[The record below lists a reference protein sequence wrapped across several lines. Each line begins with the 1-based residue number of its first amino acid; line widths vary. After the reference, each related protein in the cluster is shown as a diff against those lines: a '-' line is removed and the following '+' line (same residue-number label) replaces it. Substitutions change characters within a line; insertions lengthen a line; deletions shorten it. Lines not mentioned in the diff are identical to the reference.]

1 MRKRPQSWSCLDVA
15 LRARLLTKKACRRE
29 RACCEPPA
37 DSRIF
42 VGDAGFETRASPQ
55 VSAAPAKSCLGK
67 HVQGEFA
74 HVHLEWCRK
83 LTVCFCLRT
92 IERVPILRLCVPLLG
107 DCVQGAGF
115 QGLQL
120 RAAQRG
126 RAAGEGVRVFSRGRA
141 CLQVNFETSA
151 RQQEALLVECHRD
164 ESQTARQH
172 GRM

>member
-29 RACCEPPA
+29 RAYCEPPA
-37 DSRIF
+37 DRRIF

-83 LTVCFCLRT
+83 LTVCFCLRK
-92 IERVPILRLCVPLLG
+92 IEGVPTLRSCVPLMG

>member
-1 MRKRPQSWSCLDVA
+1 M
-15 LRARLLTKKACRRE
+15 
-29 RACCEPPA
+29 
-37 DSRIF
+37 
-42 VGDAGFETRASPQ
+42 GGAGFETRASPL
-55 VSAAPAKSCLGK
+55 VLAAPAKSCLGK

-83 LTVCFCLRT
+83 LTVCFCLRK
-92 IERVPILRLCVPLLG
+92 IEGVPTLRSCVPLMG